1 MGPSNSMPVM
11 PYPAFQI
18 SQYQVEA
25 LQMVVETK
33 PVETTKD
40 TGLTVVQDVSTSSE
54 PTKAAVIEKMN
65 EPAPVTETAA
75 EAPPTK
81 TGVETSPILGG
92 DKQAARS
99 LDMYA

>member
-1 MGPSNSMPVM
+1 MGPSNNMPVM

-18 SQYQVEA
+18 SQFEVEA
-25 LQMVVETK
+25 TQMVVEAK
-33 PVETTKD
+33 PVETPKD

-65 EPAPVTETAA
+65 EPAPVTEPTA
-75 EAPPTK
+75 EAAVK
-81 TGVETSPILGG
+81 TGVEASPILGG

-99 LDMYA
+99 LDMYT

>member
-1 MGPSNSMPVM
+1 MGPSNSLPVV

-18 SQYQVEA
+18 SQFEVEA
-25 LQMVVETK
+25 VQSVTETK
-33 PVETTKD
+33 PVEPVKD

-65 EPAPVTETAA
+65 EPVAVREPVV
-75 EAPPTK
+75 EAPAK
-81 TGVETSPILGG
+81 TGAESSPILGG
-92 DKQAARS
+92 DKQATRS